1 MWLSWVSSNSNFF
14 PHASHS
20 NTCRLVPSSLIS
32 FTGVTFRDKSMPG
45 SLIFSQWGSSEPLWL
60 FPLCILRP
68 LSDLKAFP
76 QISHLN
82 VSSPFCGRSAA
93 RSCRSTSTSK
103 DTGAG
108 FCFLCRNASFRLAF
122 LLSVDGLDFFLV
134 LMSWCLVWLILL
146 LINADADWCFCRLM
160 LMLWPLAVTPGV
172 TQ

>member
-32 FTGVTFRDKSMPG
+32 FRDKSTPG
-45 SLIFSQWGSSEPLWL
+45 SLIFSRWGSSEPLWL

-68 LSDLKAFP
+68 LSGLKAFP
-76 QISHLN
+76 HISHLN
-82 VSSPFCGRSAA
+82 VSSPFC
-93 RSCRSTSTSK
+93 CTPQVQ
-103 DTGAG
+103 G
-108 FCFLCRNASFRLAF
+108 FASFAGMLPFAWHSF
-122 LLSVDGLDFFLV
+122 WVWMGWISSW
-134 LMSWCLVWLILL
+134 SWCLDVLSDWYFCWLM
-146 LINADADWCFCRLM
+146 LIDADADWCFCRLM